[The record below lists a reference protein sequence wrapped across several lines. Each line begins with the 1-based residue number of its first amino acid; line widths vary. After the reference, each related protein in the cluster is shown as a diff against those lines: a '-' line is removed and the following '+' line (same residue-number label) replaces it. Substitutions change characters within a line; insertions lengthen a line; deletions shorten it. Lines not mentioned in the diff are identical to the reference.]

1 MELKN
6 YLGITDSYIID
17 ELVKHGFR
25 YMHYVNGKNFGWQ
38 KGFTSR
44 DSKSVYVHCDFENK
58 KISIFKNLYGE
69 SIEEEFILIPDG
81 LIKDDD
87 EKRFIEWLDE
97 KCEPYLR
104 GRL

>member
-38 KGFTSR
+38 KGFKSR
-44 DSKSVYVHCDFENK
+44 DSK
-58 KISIFKNLYGE
+58 
-69 SIEEEFILIPDG
+69 
-81 LIKDDD
+81 
-87 EKRFIEWLDE
+87 
-97 KCEPYLR
+97 
-104 GRL
+104 